1 MVMNTISVE
10 CAYPMAD
17 RTVKYKLDVSKD
29 MKKVRVT
36 VSSNEELTFDDI
48 RDAIDQLESATAEES
63 GQQNH

>member
-1 MVMNTISVE
+1 MNTILVE
-10 CAYPMAD
+10 GTYPMAD